1 MARRLRLH
9 FASRRSS
16 TDPLSESLGSHG
28 ERNAVGVAACS
39 PGEILAHNSVLL
51 KVTALSPDD
60 ANLQQCSSGFVPK
73 ARTGGCSKKSIV
85 QISLQPRG
93 KVSGDLN
100 GTVEDGDPAAS
111 DGGPGSGSDGGSSS
125 SSSMA
130 SDAGYC
136 SSNSIFELEAP
147 EKLRSSQE
155 RSQRG
160 RKPMVPLR
168 RCSSL
173 VIFPKSPCNTPP
185 ASPVSPVA
193 APVLLPPARGSHQST
208 LLTFD
213 RELSQGDSAEATCKG
228 SANATASGRRL
239 KKEASAEFKDTKHMV
254 QFNIPLQDEPRS
266 KMEEASK
273 EIELSPTVDRS
284 NRHSSSLLLHFGQQ
298 RPVVSR
304 KGTTAST
311 AIREGHLKAPNP
323 PARSEGGQDPARKL
337 YRSTSACLFS
347 SSKSLDK
354 NPKVLDSDM
363 DVPEKKHLQRAIQR
377 SFSLEVPYANTG
389 ILCHVS
395 NPKLSSPCSPHVHI
409 HLSPCYPAKLPNSV
423 TDANTSHKGNVTP
436 DSPSLSK
443 KVSVIF
449 LNYREPVRIHSHF
462 HEKYSYRFGM

>member
-28 ERNAVGVAACS
+28 EHSGVGVAACS

-60 ANLQQCSSGFVPK
+60 GNLHQRSSVFVPK
-73 ARTGGCSKKSIV
+73 AHTGGSSQKSIV
-85 QISLQPRG
+85 QISLQPKG
-93 KVSGDLN
+93 KISGDLN

-111 DGGPGSGSDGGSSS
+111 DGGPSSSSDGGS

-136 SSNSIFELEAP
+136 SSNSIFESEAP

-160 RKPMVPLR
+160 RKARIPLR

-193 APVLLPPARGSHQST
+193 APVLLPPARGSHPPA
-208 LLTFD
+208 LPVCD
-213 RELSQGDSAEATCKG
+213 RELSQRDCTEATCKG
-228 SANATASGRRL
+228 SVNTAASGHRL
-239 KKEASAEFKDTKHMV
+239 KKEGSGEFKDTKHMV
-254 QFNIPLQDEPRS
+254 QFNIPFQDEPRS
-266 KMEEASK
+266 KREEACK
-273 EIELSPTVDRS
+273 EIELSRTVDRS

-298 RPVVSR
+298 RPMASK
-304 KGTTAST
+304 KGTVAST
-311 AIREGHLKAPNP
+311 TIRAGHFKTPDP
-323 PARSEGGQDPARKL
+323 HPRSEGEHDPARKL

-347 SSKSLDK
+347 SSKSSER
-354 NPKVLDSDM
+354 NPSVCSLDSDV
-363 DVPEKKHLQRAIQR
+363 DVAEKKHFQRAIQR

-409 HLSPCYPAKLPNSV
+409 HLSPCYPAKLPNCV
-423 TDANTSHKGNVTP
+423 TDATYNSNKENDTP

-443 KVSVIF
+443 KVSLVF
-449 LNYREPVRIHSHF
+449 LE
-462 HEKYSYRFGM
+462 YSC

>member
-28 ERNAVGVAACS
+28 ERSGVGAAACS
-39 PGEILAHNSVLL
+39 PGEILAQNSVLL
-51 KVTALSPDD
+51 KVTALSPDN
-60 ANLQQCSSGFVPK
+60 ANLQQRCSGFGPQ

-85 QISLQPRG
+85 QISLQTRG
-93 KVSGDLN
+93 QVSGDLN

-136 SSNSIFELEAP
+136 SSNSIFEPEAP

-160 RKPMVPLR
+160 RKPVVPLR

-193 APVLLPPARGSHQST
+193 APLLLPPARGSHQST
-208 LLTFD
+208 WLTSD
-213 RELSQGDSAEATCKG
+213 REPSRVDPAEAACKG
-228 SANATASGRRL
+228 SANVPASGRRL
-239 KKEASAEFKDTKHMV
+239 KKEGSAEFKDTKHMV
-254 QFNIPLQDEPRS
+254 QFNIPLQDEPGG
-266 KMEEASK
+266 KMEEASR
-273 EIELSPTVDRS
+273 EIELSPTIDRS

-298 RPVVSR
+298 RPR
-304 KGTTAST
+304 KGAAASS
-311 AIREGHLKAPNP
+311 AIREGHLQAPNP
-323 PARSEGGQDPARKL
+323 PARCEGEQDPARKL

-347 SSKSLDK
+347 STKSLEK
-354 NPKVLDSDM
+354 NPRVCSLDSDT
-363 DVPEKKHLQRAIQR
+363 DVPEKKLFQRAIQR

-423 TDANTSHKGNVTP
+423 TDANTSHKGGGAP

-443 KVSVIF
+443 KVSVMF
-449 LNYREPVRIHSHF
+449 LN
-462 HEKYSYRFGM
+462 